1 MFGALMERLDR
12 LEKKCGD
19 QNQLLGCVT
28 REVEKNKK
36 YYQNRMI
43 LFATV
48 AKSFFFSSN
57 IRQFFREVEVLI
69 DAVPQVEEEMQE
81 SVSAARGSAKQD
93 SERIKARLDLY
104 HF

>member
-1 MFGALMERLDR
+1 
-12 LEKKCGD
+12 
-19 QNQLLGCVT
+19 
-28 REVEKNKK
+28 
-36 YYQNRMI
+36 MI

-93 SERIKARLDLY
+93 SERIKARLDLQELAVSRIEEAQD
-104 HF
+104 HLVAQVSVQF

>member
-1 MFGALMERLDR
+1 MRL
-12 LEKKCGD
+12 KKIKS
-19 QNQLLGCVT
+19 N
-28 REVEKNKK
+28 
-36 YYQNRMI
+36 QNRMI

-48 AKSFFFSSN
+48 AKSLFFSSN
-57 IRQFFREVEVLI
+57 KFRQIFREVEVLI